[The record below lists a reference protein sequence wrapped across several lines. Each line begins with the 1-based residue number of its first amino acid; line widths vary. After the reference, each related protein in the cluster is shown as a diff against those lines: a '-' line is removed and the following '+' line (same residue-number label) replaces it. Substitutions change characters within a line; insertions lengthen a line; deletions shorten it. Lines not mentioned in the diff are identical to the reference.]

1 MIRIQL
7 SIPQIFGLA
16 LIAGTISALY
26 AALQSRDLN
35 TDSALYLLGAVR
47 AQGLAFFEPARKS
60 VQFLQQSFSFIG
72 FQSGVTDLVTLG
84 QLQTL
89 GMQGWPLLLTGLCWF
104 LLPPAQKGWIVGPLL
119 NIAVIVP
126 TTNFAGIGEGV
137 IASCVMW
144 LLFFLL
150 EFNPARWSGLFAAA
164 ALTLAG
170 FYLHEAAFPFMLGIA
185 VLAAL
190 RARAAHG
197 AKRIFLVLIALLA
210 ITAACNLVYLTLHR
224 PGASYGPALLRG
236 LPFIGGLLGEFLVT
250 FQPRAMGIHL
260 PAVAA
265 ITVLTCL
272 LAVHFP
278 RRDTA
283 EQRAHRLRAL
293 ARAALVFFAF
303 VGLVFLA
310 APAWVIT
317 WPSAF
322 AARGWPII
330 AATAL
335 TITIH
340 LLRRAG
346 WTPDQLTPPP
356 IRLVLLAIIPVQFI
370 IQTAMTRQWASYQR
384 DVAALVA
391 SREGIIAWR
400 DASDH
405 LDPNQEYFRGAL
417 IWHWSIE
424 PLSIVLAPAGRV
436 RAVIDARPEV
446 RWKPFRPDDL
456 TKLPLCAR
464 GLDWS
469 RYLATL
475 GHADIDPNTRCP

>member
-1 MIRIQL
+1 MTPIRL
-7 SIPQIFGLA
+7 SIPRIFGLA
-16 LIAGTISALY
+16 LIAGTVSALY

-35 TDSALYLLGAVR
+35 TDSALYLLGAIR

-60 VQFLQQSFSFIG
+60 VQFLQQSFSFLG

-84 QLQTL
+84 KLQTL
-89 GMQGWPLLLTGLCWF
+89 GMQGWPLLLTGLGWF
-104 LLPPAQKGWIVGPLL
+104 LLPPAQKGWILGPLL
-119 NIAVIVP
+119 NIAVIIP
-126 TTNFAGIGEGV
+126 ITNFVGIGEGV

-150 EFNPARWSGLFAAA
+150 EFGPERWPNLFAAA
-164 ALTLAG
+164 ALTLVG
-170 FYLHEAAFPFMLGIA
+170 FYLHEAAFPFMLGIG

-190 RARAAHG
+190 RAHAAHG
-197 AKRIFLVLIALLA
+197 PKRLFLGLIALLA
-210 ITAACNLVYLTLHR
+210 IAAAYNLVYLTLHR

-265 ITVLTCL
+265 IAVLACL

-278 RRDTA
+278 RRNTP
-283 EQRAHRLRAL
+283 EQRARRLRTL
-293 ARAALVFFAF
+293 TRAALFFFA
-303 VGLVFLA
+303 LVSLAFLA
-310 APAWVIT
+310 VPAWVIT

-322 AARGWPII
+322 AARGWPIV
-330 AATAL
+330 ATMAL
-335 TITIH
+335 TVTIH

-356 IRLVLLAIIPVQFI
+356 IRLILLAIIPLHFI

-391 SREGIIAWR
+391 SRDGIIAWR
-400 DASDH
+400 DASDY
-405 LDPNQEYFRGAL
+405 LDPNHEYFRGAL

-446 RWKPFRPDDL
+446 RWKPFRPDDPA
-456 TKLPLCAR
+456 TLPLCAR

-475 GHADIDPNTRCP
+475 GHGGIDPKSGCP